1 MLFKF
6 YTRFK
11 DDFYTYITILQDSI
25 FMSVFLYQEVVY
37 FSSVLYCCSS
47 ASCFNVKDSLQ
58 PFSWGQTVAYFS
70 LSNTPV
76 IVAGCWAR
84 GNTLGLLGIS
94 LLAWNLCLMMGV
106 KGPQY
111 FQDMIKQNL
120 FSMSGKMRALTSW
133 LHFPRT

>member
-47 ASCFNVKDSLQ
+47 ASCFDLKDSLQ
-58 PFSWGQTVAYFS
+58 PFSWGQTVAYFF

-111 FQDMIKQNL
+111 FQDMIK
-120 FSMSGKMRALTSW
+120 
-133 LHFPRT
+133 